1 MSDDVM
7 IRLYDTFGAGA
18 YVEFAKIRP
27 YQRPPFGF
35 KVEILQRFI
44 NSGKWRRVAVG
55 RFFEVD
61 DAVDFICENSLAAK
75 PYVKEQLEKLKER
88 VGWL

>member
-27 YQRPPFGF
+27 YKRPPFGSRSYRGSSTRASG
-35 KVEILQRFI
+35 EELQ
-44 NSGKWRRVAVG
+44 SGGFSRLMMPLISYAR
-55 RFFEVD
+55 
-61 DAVDFICENSLAAK
+61 IHSLRS
-75 PYVKEQLEKLKER
+75 PT
-88 VGWL
+88 